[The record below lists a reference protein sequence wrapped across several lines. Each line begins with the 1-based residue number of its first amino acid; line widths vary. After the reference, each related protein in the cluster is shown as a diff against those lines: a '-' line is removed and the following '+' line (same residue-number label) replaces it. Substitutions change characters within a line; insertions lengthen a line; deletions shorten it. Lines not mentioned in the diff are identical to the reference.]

1 MAGGARGAINALGN
15 LSGFFAPMLLGYMIQ
30 NYSRDAGM
38 YIFAV
43 LVFLAAV
50 IVWSMPKNAETKAAV
65 EKTRDHVAATT
76 NAHA

>member
-1 MAGGARGAINALGN
+1 
-15 LSGFFAPMLLGYMIQ
+15 MIQ

-65 EKTRDHVAATT
+65 EKTREHVAATT